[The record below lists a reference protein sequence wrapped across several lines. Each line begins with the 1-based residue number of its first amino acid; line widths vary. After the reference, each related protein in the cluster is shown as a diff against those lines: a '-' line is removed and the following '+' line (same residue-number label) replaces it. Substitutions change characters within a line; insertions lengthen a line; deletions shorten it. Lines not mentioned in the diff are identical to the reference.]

1 MAVWLFR
8 TLLENRIKISPKTL
22 KWVARSM
29 SSSEPGKTEVYPLF
43 VTDGQLVS
51 LRQNDNEIA
60 LVYDGDTGDVPLV
73 PQLPLHLCGR
83 DVVVIDSIYSGTGRA
98 DAKDVYQQ
106 VLAPLLR
113 VLEVAHTYLKSESA
127 HFIEDYAGSFNGR
140 DSLVIF
146 ISGDTSIGEFING
159 LAEGEGSITFFN
171 VPAGTGNSLA
181 LSLDVF
187 TIADAVR
194 LLFVP
199 KTVIPLNLYSAEF
212 PVGSYYTLQNV
223 KTKEVGGPVKFV
235 VVLSWGFHA
244 SLVADS
250 DTPELRKHGVK
261 RFAIAAGEN
270 LGHEQKYEGRT
281 VIAGETYDGP
291 YAYWLLTPARRF
303 ERTFEIL
310 PQGDIASDELY
321 FVSFNT
327 EYDNE
332 HYIVDIMKKVYD
344 QGKHVEDARVTY
356 SVVKQDQE
364 VVLTVSA
371 HAPKWRRRFCLDGS
385 VVVVPDG
392 HVEVKVASTGN
403 IQKGRKLYLLT

>member
-1 MAVWLFR
+1 
-8 TLLENRIKISPKTL
+8 
-22 KWVARSM
+22 M
-29 SSSEPGKTEVYPLF
+29 SSSEPGKAEVHPLF

-51 LRQNDNEIA
+51 LRQNDHEIA
-60 LVYDGDTGDVPLV
+60 LVYDGNTGGVPTVRRL
-73 PQLPLHLCGR
+73 PQHLCGR

-98 DAKDVYQQ
+98 DGKDVYRQ
-106 VLAPLLR
+106 VLAPLLHA
-113 VLEVAHTYLKSESA
+113 LDVAHTYLKSESA
-127 HFIEDYAGSFNGR
+127 HFIADYAGSFNGR

-159 LAEGEGSITFFN
+159 LAEGEGFITFIN

-187 TIADAVR
+187 SIADAVR

-199 KTVIPLNLYSAEF
+199 KEVIPLNLYTAEF
-212 PVGSYYTLQNV
+212 PAGSYYTLQNA
-223 KTKEVGGPVKFV
+223 KTKEVGGPLKFI

-261 RFAIAAGEN
+261 RFAIAAGQN

-281 VIAGETYDGP
+281 VVAGKTYDGP

-310 PQGDIASDELY
+310 PKGDIASDELY
-321 FVSFNT
+321 FVSFKT
-327 EYDNE
+327 ESVNE
-332 HYIVDIMKKVYD
+332 TYIVDIMKKVYD

-356 SVVKQDQE
+356 CAVKHGQE
-364 VVLTVSA
+364 VTLTVSA
-371 HAPKWRRRFCLDGS
+371 HAPRDRRRFCLDGS

-392 HVEVKVASTGN
+392 QVEVKVANAGN
-403 IQKGRKLYLLT
+403 LQKGRELYLLT